1 MLCVVRKSGDQ
12 DEVDE
17 GSDNSKQRD
26 GADIPEKLFSL
37 QGNACWKDDW
47 WDEISDKEKAAIE
60 AGIAQ
65 ADRGELIPHEQ
76 VMKKLRAKYKL

>member
-1 MLCVVRKSGDQ
+1 MTIQAQKLELVKLILEIDDKAVLNNIKQVVTS
-12 DEVDE
+12 
-17 GSDNSKQRD
+17 S
-26 GADIPEKLFSL
+26 
-37 QGNACWKDDW
+37 KDDW